1 MATSFDPDK
10 YFHNNEWK
18 SAIDPSKN
26 HYERLGLRF
35 GEDYSAQNITK
46 SFQQRY
52 DWWREVNKRY
62 NTNPAN
68 TKTKETGPASVE
80 AMGKLQEAYVV
91 LTNPSKK
98 SAYDK
103 QLSTDSGKK
112 AGEEFKKMIHIVAS
126 DNALT
131 QEGKKILLN
140 YADTLGLSQT
150 TASDMITTE
159 TDKMGVRQHQSSSH
173 SKPIIVVRQSGA
185 SQQPELPNYY
195 ALLEIDVTAGE
206 QEIREAYKRKVS
218 LWESLSSNPKFRDF
232 ALRRIGTLREAV
244 DILLDHDRRRRY
256 DYELFGKGK
265 KPVRKALQGKSKT
278 ITAVLGGVAMV
289 TVAVIIVVVL
299 NKGKNFP
306 PAIVAPEPY
315 IPKNKDMHDILVQEE
330 VSPFFKGWLGA
341 TIQEIDPALAEA
353 FGVDITEGVILT
365 EALGNSPAESA
376 GLRSG
381 DIIVEFDGAKLQH
394 ANHLNFMVEQT
405 GAGKHVAMK
414 IIRDRKEMGLN
425 VILGERPKE
434 PFSATA
440 PETIPPEKNIGIMV
454 QNVSENENGGEGVLV
469 IDVRPESVAAK
480 YNIEKGDIIT
490 EINRNKISNV
500 AEFIR
505 ALLSADA
512 GEKILLHIK
521 KGDISLYLTIDPAE

>member
-1 MATSFDPDK
+1 MTTSFDPDK

-26 HYERLGLRF
+26 HYERLGIRF
-35 GEDYSAQNITK
+35 GEDYSSQNITK

-62 NTNPAN
+62 NANPAN

-80 AMGKLQEAYVV
+80 AMGKLQEAYAV

-112 AGEEFKKMIHIVAS
+112 AREEFKKMIHIVAS

-140 YADTLGLSQT
+140 YADTLGLSQAI
-150 TASDMITTE
+150 ASDMITTE
-159 TDKMGVRQHQSSSH
+159 TDTMGARQHQSSFSR
-173 SKPIIVVRQSGA
+173 PIIVVRQPGD
-185 SQQPELPNYY
+185 SQQHELPNYY
-195 ALLEIDVTAGE
+195 ALLEIGADAGDH
-206 QEIREAYKRKVS
+206 EILEAYKRKVS

-232 ALRRIGTLREAV
+232 ALRKTGILREAV

-265 KPVRKALQGKSKT
+265 KPVRKVLQGKSKT
-278 ITAVLGGVAMV
+278 ITAVFGGVAIV
-289 TVAVIIVVVL
+289 IVAVMIAVVL
-299 NKGKNFP
+299 NRGKNFP
-306 PAIVAPEPY
+306 PTIVVPEPY
-315 IPKNKDMHDILVQEE
+315 IPKNKEMHDILAREE
-330 VSPFFKGWLGA
+330 TSPFYPGWLGA

-353 FGVDITEGVILT
+353 FGVNITEGVIVT
-365 EALGNSPAESA
+365 EALGNSPAEYA
-376 GLRSG
+376 GLQSG

-414 IIRDRKEMGLN
+414 IIRDREEMGLN
-425 VILGERPKE
+425 VILGERPTE
-434 PFSATA
+434 PFSVTA

-454 QNVSENENGGEGVLV
+454 QNVSKNEKGSNGVLV

-500 AEFIR
+500 AGFIK
-505 ALLSADA
+505 ALISADP